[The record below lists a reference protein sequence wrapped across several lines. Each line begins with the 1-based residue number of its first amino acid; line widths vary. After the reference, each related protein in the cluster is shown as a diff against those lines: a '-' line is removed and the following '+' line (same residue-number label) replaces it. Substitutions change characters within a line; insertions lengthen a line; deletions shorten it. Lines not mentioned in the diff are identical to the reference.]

1 MTHKVDIKGEGKAR
15 GGLRFTDF
23 HVRVRSSTT
32 CETNT
37 ETTDERFMHTNA
49 ERSQQAGY
57 GIKRAAGW
65 LTARS

>member
-1 MTHKVDIKGEGKAR
+1 MTRKVDTKGEGKAR
-15 GGLRFTDF
+15 GGLRF
-23 HVRVRSSTT
+23 RLSCVRSSTT
-32 CETNT
+32 CEANP

-65 LTARS
+65 LTARI